1 MTGDPRPPVWPTV
14 LVVLGTLSV
23 VALVLVTAG
32 LQSSVRSGPDTA
44 ATTPGSTPSA
54 VPTTGP
60 EPTTDPTG
68 SPSATATGAATA
80 DADATP
86 EETPEPTGVPDGAT
100 PAPVTSSVDVLNQTL
115 TEGLA
120 GRAAVVVDQRGW
132 PVERIDNATLGTP
145 ATTVYVPTGLEA
157 VGDAFAAAFPE
168 VTRTRP
174 AFEGLAPDRLTLVLA
189 EPDARTVVAAMESAG
204 AAIS

>member
-1 MTGDPRPPVWPTV
+1 MTGDSRPPVWPTV

-32 LQSSVRSGPDTA
+32 LQSSLRSGSDLA

-60 EPTTDPTG
+60 EPTPAPTP
-68 SPSATATGAATA
+68 SPSATGAATA

-86 EETPEPTGVPDGAT
+86 AEAPESTGVPEGAT
-100 PAPVTSSVDVLNQTL
+100 PAPVTSGVDVLNQTL
-115 TEGLA
+115 TEGLG

-132 PVERIDNATLGTP
+132 SVEQIGNATLGTP

-157 VGDAFAAAFPE
+157 VGDAFVATFPE

-189 EPDARTVVAAMESAG
+189 EPDAGTVVAAMESAG
-204 AAIS
+204 AAVS